1 MASPRVLP
9 PEETSF
15 YLQKKNNN
23 KIKNVLS
30 NFKCKG
36 ITIRKPVL
44 HTEVKFIQID
54 DDDDEI
60 IERNNNLRRS
70 KGEFCLTIGKHIR
83 KPPKIKS
90 LTEVEDAQSHL
101 DLRVGEEEEGTLYNK
116 YQFI

>member
-23 KIKNVLS
+23 KIKNALS